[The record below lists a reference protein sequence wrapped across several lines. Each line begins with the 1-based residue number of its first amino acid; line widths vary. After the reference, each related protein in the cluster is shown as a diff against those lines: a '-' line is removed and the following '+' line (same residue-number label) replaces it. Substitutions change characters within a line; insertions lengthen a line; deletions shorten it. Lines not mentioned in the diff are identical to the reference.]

1 MPLPE
6 SFLEELRARTP
17 LAALVGR
24 RVRLERAGR
33 EWKGCCPFHNE
44 KTPSFYVYD
53 DHFHCFGCGAHGDAI
68 SYVMQTEG
76 ASFPEAV
83 ERLAGEAGLEVPR
96 PAPAAAEAERARL
109 ALTEVLEAA
118 AASFARRLHTPEG
131 RAALAYLLGRGLTE
145 ETIASWSL
153 GWSGEGRG
161 ALALELAGRGIT
173 PAQLVA
179 AGVMKEGERGAVD
192 FFFNRV
198 MFPIRAGR
206 GRMVSFGGRVLGE
219 GQPKY
224 LNGPETEIF
233 AKRRTLFGL
242 DRARAGVREGGT
254 VIVVEGYL
262 DVISLHGAGFTGAV
276 APLGT
281 ALTEEQL
288 AALWRLAPRPVL
300 CFDADAA
307 GGRACLRAIE
317 RALPLLAPERSLE
330 IALLPAGEDPDSL
343 VRARGREGF
352 EAVLAARRPLAEAL
366 YDQLRAG
373 QSEDSPEAR
382 AGFLARIEQAAGCI
396 ADRALS
402 REYLRTLR
410 DRYFASR
417 RGPRGRVAD
426 PWRRSAAPAAAARPR
441 PDAAETERERGRVL
455 TALLLA
461 CPALA
466 AEVEEELARVRLSA
480 ACERLCAAIREWEP
494 APGMAGSAMLLAH
507 LQARGLGSEAEQI
520 RTMVALPPFGPDSA
534 GLAEARW
541 RWRDIMNQIE
551 RAALAVQL
559 GEAQRRAAD
568 NPDDAGAWTRLPRLR
583 EEMLRAEQEDEPEPG
598 AEARRKR

>member
-1 MPLPE
+1 
-6 SFLEELRARTP
+6 
-17 LAALVGR
+17 
-24 RVRLERAGR
+24 
-33 EWKGCCPFHNE
+33 
-44 KTPSFYVYD
+44 
-53 DHFHCFGCGAHGDAI
+53 GDAI

-96 PAPAAAEAERARL
+96 PAPAGAEAERARR

-118 AASFARRLHTPEG
+118 ATSFARRLHAPEG
-131 RAALAYLLGRGLTE
+131 RAALGYLRGRGLTE
-145 ETIASWSL
+145 DTIASWSL

-161 ALALELAGRGIT
+161 ALALELAGQGIT

-179 AGVMKEGERGAVD
+179 AGVMKEGERGTVD

-198 MFPIRAGR
+198 MFPIRDGR

-242 DRARAGVREGGT
+242 DRARTGVREGGAL
-254 VIVVEGYL
+254 IVVEGYL
-262 DVISLHGAGFTGAV
+262 DVISLHGAGFAGAV

-288 AALWRLAPRPVL
+288 AALWSLAPRPVL

-317 RALPLLAPERSLE
+317 RALPLLTPERSLE

-343 VRARGREGF
+343 VRARGRAGF
-352 EAVLAARRPLAEAL
+352 EAALTARRPLAEAL
-366 YDQLRAG
+366 YDLLRAG

-382 AGFLARIEQAAGCI
+382 AAFLARIEQAAGRI
-396 ADRALS
+396 ADRSLS

-417 RGPRGRVAD
+417 RGPRGRVAGL
-426 PWRRSAAPAAAARPR
+426 WQRSAAPAAMTAARPR
-441 PDAAETERERGRVL
+441 PDPAETERERGRVL

-480 ACERLCAAIREWEP
+480 ACEKLCAAILDWEP
-494 APGMAGSAMLLAH
+494 APGMAGPAMLLAH
-507 LQARGLGSEAEQI
+507 LQARGLSGEAEQI
-520 RTMVALPPFGPDSA
+520 RTMVALPPLDPDPA
-534 GLAEARW
+534 GLAEARR
-541 RWRDIMNQIE
+541 RWRDIMSQIE

-559 GEAQRRAAD
+559 GEVQRRAAD
-568 NPDDAGAWTRLPRLR
+568 NPDDAGAWSMLPRLR
-583 EEMLRAEQEDEPEPG
+583 EEMLRADQDDEPEPG
-598 AEARRKR
+598 TDAPGRRQQT